1 MEINW
6 LTLPPTLVATFIGVF
21 LGVFLAVFVDKYVT
35 RKKEKQVVIA
45 LLEQALDDLW
55 EEHKLTQERYTTVF
69 ADKTIDTTKRE
80 NDLNLNP
87 VYELDFMHYLFLS
100 PLYTKYC
107 RLPSGNNNKILR
119 VIRMVNYSRKRINDQ
134 SLDISFRS
142 EMFRSY
148 GISVACLRNILSAY
162 YNLMTGKMGAEEASN
177 KVGQLALEMDT
188 KIPKVFPYEARS

>member
-6 LTLPPTLVATFIGVF
+6 LILPPTLVATF
-21 LGVFLAVFVDKYVT
+21 LGVVFAVSLAVLVDRCVT
-35 RKKEKQVVIA
+35 RKREKQVVIA
-45 LLEQALDDLW
+45 LLEQALDDLG

-69 ADKTIDTTKRE
+69 TDNSIDTTKRE

-119 VIRMVNYSRKRINDQ
+119 VIRMVNYSRKRINDG
-134 SLDISFRS
+134 SLDILVRI
-142 EMFRSY
+142 EMFKSY
-148 GISVACLRNILSAY
+148 GISVTCLMNILSTY
-162 YNLMTGKMGAEEASN
+162 YNLVTDKMSAEEASN
-177 KVGQLALEMDT
+177 RVGQLALEMDT
-188 KIPKVFPYEARS
+188 RIPKVFRYEART

>member
-1 MEINW
+1 
-6 LTLPPTLVATFIGVF
+6 
-21 LGVFLAVFVDKYVT
+21 
-35 RKKEKQVVIA
+35 
-45 LLEQALDDLW
+45 
-55 EEHKLTQERYTTVF
+55 
-69 ADKTIDTTKRE
+69 
-80 NDLNLNP
+80 
-87 VYELDFMHYLFLS
+87 
-100 PLYTKYC
+100 
-107 RLPSGNNNKILR
+107 
-119 VIRMVNYSRKRINDQ
+119 MVNYSRKRINDQ

>member
-1 MEINW
+1 MEID
-6 LTLPPTLVATFIGVF
+6 LRTFLPTLVATF

-45 LLEQALDDLW
+45 LLEQALDDLC
-55 EEHKLTQERYTTVF
+55 EELKLTQERYTTVF
-69 ADKTIDTTKRE
+69 LDKTIDTTKRE

-87 VYELDFMHYLFLS
+87 VYELDFMQYLFLS
-100 PLYTKYC
+100 PLYTKHC

-119 VIRMVNYSRKRINDQ
+119 VIRMVNYTRKRINNR
-134 SLDISFRS
+134 SLGISFRS

-162 YNLMTGKMGAEEASN
+162 YNLMTGKMSAGEASN
-177 KVGQLALEMDT
+177 RVNQLALEMDAE
-188 KIPKVFPYEARS
+188 IPKVFPYKATP